1 MRVLLSVV
9 LLLFAVSSQNT
20 FAQQQ
25 YTEATCLLLQQ
36 QIDRFAAQPESR
48 HYLQAKREFN
58 LHCQNPLVAPAKQ
71 AVLTNMPIKP
81 VESKAAAVAAATG
94 TTVLTATPDNTVAA
108 PFKLDMGAMMFSLF
122 QPYIP
127 YILIFLLLLLLANMY
142 LFLLFGSKARFLGVM
157 AERQLHRLL
166 LRHLPA
172 GYQHYRNLILQTAQG
187 DLTEIDHL
195 VLSRFGIFV
204 VEVKNY
210 RGWIFGSELQPLWT
224 VQHFR
229 RKHSFQNPLRQNH
242 KHTEAV
248 KFALGLTSQ
257 ESRQVHSVVAFSERA
272 KLKTPL
278 PAHVCYIRQV
288 TDYIQQFTQP
298 CFSDE
303 QLRQFAAKLN
313 LTASS
318 QAALRKVHK
327 QQVTGPQR

>member
-1 MRVLLSVV
+1 MRVILSVILLLLVLLS
-9 LLLFAVSSQNT
+9 NT
-20 FAQQQ
+20 IFAQQQ
-25 YTEATCLLLQQ
+25 YNEATCLLLQQ
-36 QIDRFAAQPESR
+36 QIDRFAAQPENR
-48 HYLQAKREFN
+48 HYRQAQRDFN
-58 LHCQNPLVAPAKQ
+58 QHCQNPIAAPAKPLVLSNLPTKTIAPSTVASQ
-71 AVLTNMPIKP
+71 ATEP
-81 VESKAAAVAAATG
+81 V
-94 TTVLTATPDNTVAA
+94 VLTATPKSTAAA
-108 PFKLDMGAMMFSLF
+108 PLKLDMGAMLFNLF

-127 YILIFLLLLLLANMY
+127 YIVIFLLLLLLPNI
-142 LFLLFGSKARFLGVM
+142 LLLVLFGSKARFLGIM

-166 LRHLPA
+166 LRQLPV

-210 RGWIFGSELQPLWT
+210 RGWIFGSDQQDYWT

-229 RKHSFQNPLRQNH
+229 RKHRFQNPLRQNY

-257 ESRQVHSVVAFSERA
+257 ESKQVHSVVAFSERA
-272 KLKTPL
+272 ALKTVL
-278 PAHVCYIRQV
+278 PANVCFIQQV
-288 TDYIQQFTQP
+288 PDFIQQFTQP

-313 LTASS
+313 LTASEQS
-318 QAALRKVHK
+318 ALRKAHQ
-327 QQVTGPQR
+327 QQVRRLS

>member
-1 MRVLLSVV
+1 MRFLLFVV
-9 LLLFAVSSQNT
+9 LLLCAVFSKST
-20 FAQQQ
+20 LAQQQ
-25 YTEATCLLLQQ
+25 YNEATCLLLQQ

-48 HYLQAKREFN
+48 HYRQAKRDFN
-58 LHCQNPLVAPAKQ
+58 QHCQNPIAAPAKPLVLSNVPTKTIVSTSAPSQ
-71 AVLTNMPIKP
+71 AIEP
-81 VESKAAAVAAATG
+81 V
-94 TTVLTATPDNTVAA
+94 VLTATPENTAAA
-108 PFKLDMGAMMFSLF
+108 PFKLDMGAMLFSLF

-127 YILIFLLLLLLANMY
+127 YILIFLLLLLLPNI
-142 LFLLFGSKARFLGVM
+142 LLLVLFGSKARFLGIM

-166 LRHLPA
+166 LRQLPA

-210 RGWIFGSELQPLWT
+210 RGWIFASEQQDYWT

-229 RKHSFQNPLRQNH
+229 RKHRFQNPLRQNY

-248 KFALGLTSQ
+248 KFALGLTPQ
-257 ESRQVHSVVAFSERA
+257 DSRQVHSVVAFSARA
-272 KLKTPL
+272 ELKTVL
-278 PAHVCYIRQV
+278 STNVCFIQQV
-288 TDYIQQFTQP
+288 PDLIQQFTQP

-313 LTASS
+313 LTASEHS
-318 QAALRKVHK
+318 ALRKAHQ
-327 QQVTGPQR
+327 QQVRRLS